1 MFYDC
6 SWKVRNLRTL
16 PVKKISQKPSK
27 FPRWPFLKM
36 EIISIIFDHSFSV
49 TMNWMFMYQR
59 KSRILREFKPFKKND
74 DIFLDKGYLS
84 TLVNRTNDLLIVGSH
99 DITLTVPLKRLSTN
113 IVCLRIISWGL
124 ECKKSTGLPSCQW
137 FFSSTDRSVS
147 IMLTLPF
154 RV

>member
-1 MFYDC
+1 M
-6 SWKVRNLRTL
+6 VH
-16 PVKKISQKPSK
+16 
-27 FPRWPFLKM
+27 FLQCTQCKND
-36 EIISIIFDHSFSV
+36 ELFLFSIQQFIIFDRSFSV
-49 TMNWMFMYQR
+49 TMNWVFMYQR

-84 TLVNRTNDLLIVGSH
+84 TLVNRTNDLLIVWSH
-99 DITLTVPLKRLSTN
+99 DITVPLKRLSTN
-113 IVCLRIISWGL
+113 IVCLRIISWGI
-124 ECKKSTGLPSCQW
+124 ECKKSTGLTSCQW